1 MAVEK
6 YWRVMKANDRS
17 QRYSEL
23 SVHRL
28 PMGPFSVLEGN

>member
-6 YWRVMKANDRS
+6 CWRVMKANDRS
-17 QRYSEL
+17 QCYSEL
-23 SVHRL
+23 PVHGL